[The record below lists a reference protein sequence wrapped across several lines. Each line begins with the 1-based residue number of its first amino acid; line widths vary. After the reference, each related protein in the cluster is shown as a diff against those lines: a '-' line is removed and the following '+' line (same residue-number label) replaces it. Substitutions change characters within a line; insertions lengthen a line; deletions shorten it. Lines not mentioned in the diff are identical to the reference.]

1 MLKNKVYLH
10 LCLLLSF
17 FFSPPVALILDWG
30 GYIAGVT
37 EFSFKSSF

>member
-17 FFSPPVALILDWG
+17 FSPPVALILDWGG